1 MEQINLKK
9 IFEEDE
15 YVKRAN
21 IKFDSIHGDNMVLK
35 MRPERNQLNTYGI
48 LHGAEI
54 FALMDTAAGLL
65 SISKGRKAV
74 TLDSSINF
82 IKSIG
87 EGEEIYSNTR
97 IVHMGKKTEVVEV
110 EAKSKDKIIARA
122 SFTFFIVNE
131 IEVLGLEFLEK

>member
-1 MEQINLKK
+1 
-9 IFEEDE
+9 
-15 YVKRAN
+15 
-21 IKFDSIHGDNMVLK
+21 MVLK
-35 MRPERNQLNTYGI
+35 MIPDRSQLNTYGI

-74 TLDSSINF
+74 TLDSSVNF

-97 IVHMGKKTEVVEV
+97 IVHMGKKTEVIEV

>member
-1 MEQINLKK
+1 MEKINYKK
-9 IFEEDE
+9 LFEEDE

-21 IKFDSIHGDNMVLK
+21 IKFDSLHGDNMVLK
-35 MRPERNQLNTYGI
+35 MIPDRNQLNTYGI

-74 TLDSSINF
+74 TLDSSVNF

-97 IVHMGKKTEVVEV
+97 IVHMGKKTEVIEV
-110 EAKSKDKIIARA
+110 EAMSKDKIIARA

>member
-1 MEQINLKK
+1 MEKINYKK
-9 IFEEDE
+9 LFEEDE

-21 IKFDSIHGDNMVLK
+21 IKFDSLHGDNMVLK
-35 MRPERNQLNTYGI
+35 MIPDGSQLNTYGI

-74 TLDSSINF
+74 TLDSSVNF

-97 IVHMGKKTEVVEV
+97 IVHMGKKTEVIEV